1 MKLGKSKIN
10 DNIQCGQRSRETG
23 ILISNRTEHWELK
36 LLENHLTLNIESH
49 ENVYNVWRS
58 NLSSEI
64 YHKVFK
70 VFSTKP

>member
-49 ENVYNVWRS
+49 ENVYNV
-58 NLSSEI
+58 
-64 YHKVFK
+64 
-70 VFSTKP
+70 